1 MTQKPKNGYSCVHLD
16 ETKAISDHG
25 LNRRTDTPPSQVR
38 WINRAK
44 IRAGLEAEKSPGQPR
59 TSPSNFPQRKG
70 LVHKLL
76 GFMGGYSQDMLWA
89 TRIFFLDFLFF
100 CMTGM
105 AFAYSC
111 LRPFVQQERSL
122 FPWQASTRWKAE
134 GGRLGKLCLLCVTS
148 SDTGHSPSCFGFK
161 GKMGGINDMMD
172 YGI

>member
-1 MTQKPKNGYSCVHLD
+1 MGY
-16 ETKAISDHG
+16 T
-25 LNRRTDTPPSQVR
+25 
-38 WINRAK
+38 
-44 IRAGLEAEKSPGQPR
+44 
-59 TSPSNFPQRKG
+59 
-70 LVHKLL
+70 
-76 GFMGGYSQDMLWA
+76 
-89 TRIFFLDFLFF
+89 FFFYLDFLFF

-161 GKMGGINDMMD
+161 GKMEGKMGGINDMMD